1 MRTDTSLS
9 ARISKNILARYAS
22 AVAAVSAAL
31 LVGGSLTA
39 FLVDHVSYVILFPA
53 VAFSAWYCGVGPS
66 IVALVLALVGTRYWF
81 TPPIHSLSV
90 PNSAETI
97 SALVFLFSSG
107 IVLAMGESHRRQIEN
122 LRKSQGELEDRVRE
136 RTADLDTANQSLRE
150 LTARLLQLQDEERRR
165 FARELHDSV
174 GQVLAALG
182 MNLSTVR
189 SDIERLTNTA
199 NVLNESETLIQAM
212 SREVRTIS
220 YLLHPPLLDEAG
232 LSSAIRWFIDGF
244 AARSKIKVDLELPD
258 NFGRF
263 SREAETTVFRVV
275 QECLTNIHRHS
286 GSPIA
291 KVRIAHSDGFV
302 LVAVADRG
310 KGIPSEKLIEMD
322 SAGKLGVG
330 IRGMRE
336 RLRQLSGSLEIDS
349 NGSGTVV
356 VARLPVA
363 KTSSSADTFS
373 IQERSS
379 TGETPGQPAKN
390 RNVTSPAGPA
400 ALTC

>member
-9 ARISKNILARYAS
+9 ARISRNILARYAS

-136 RTADLDTANQSLRE
+136 RTADLDTANQSLRQ

-232 LSSAIRWFIDGF
+232 SPQRF
-244 AARSKIKVDLELPD
+244 AGSLMALRSGAKSKLIW
-258 NFGRF
+258 
-263 SREAETTVFRVV
+263 S
-275 QECLTNIHRHS
+275 
-286 GSPIA
+286 SPIILGDSHE
-291 KVRIAHSDGFV
+291 KQRRPFFV
-302 LVAVADRG
+302 
-310 KGIPSEKLIEMD
+310 
-322 SAGKLGVG
+322 
-330 IRGMRE
+330 
-336 RLRQLSGSLEIDS
+336 
-349 NGSGTVV
+349 
-356 VARLPVA
+356 
-363 KTSSSADTFS
+363 
-373 IQERSS
+373 
-379 TGETPGQPAKN
+379 
-390 RNVTSPAGPA
+390 
-400 ALTC
+400 